1 MNYII
6 RDATITDYNAIYT
19 LKSKSIRT
27 YDERIW
33 GWDENYQRNEFDK
46 DFSSISQFSVVEVN
60 GEFAG
65 FIQSFRCSECLNL
78 VEIHLMP
85 EYRGMGIGSNILC
98 DLQKLSANLKI
109 RICIGC
115 FKENYRA
122 KALYQR
128 LGFIQISESETHYML
143 EYSKNESL

>member
-6 RDATITDYNAIYT
+6 RDATITDYNAIYM

-27 YDERIW
+27 YVERIW

-65 FIQSFRCSECLNL
+65 FIQSFRSSECLNL
-78 VEIHLMP
+78 VEIHLIP

-128 LGFIQISESETHYML
+128 LGFIQINESETHYMF